1 MHLSVAAADRR
12 ANSSFS
18 HKKPQRFFVISCIGY
33 CSTSGDLGLLNI
45 FHAVCESVWLCFR
58 IKY

>member
-18 HKKPQRFFVISCIGY
+18 HTKPQRFFVILIGY
-33 CSTSGDLGLLNI
+33 CSTSGDLGLLIFFRLSVRVFGFVFKCNI
-45 FHAVCESVWLCFR
+45 
-58 IKY
+58 